1 MRYRVEIP
9 MRMPS
14 CNTYINECRKNRY
27 AAAKLK
33 ATTEDQIGWYLKG
46 LPHLDKPVRITFHWI
61 EPNRRRDLDGISF
74 GKKFILD
81 ALVKCGVLSDDN
93 RKCVTAFTDEF
104 DYGVEAKV
112 ILIIEEEEEWEIKK
126 K

>member
-9 MRMPS
+9 LRLPS
-14 CNTYINECRKNRY
+14 CNSYINECRKNRY
-27 AAAKLK
+27 SAAKMK
-33 ATTEDQIGWYLKG
+33 ADTENQIGLYLKK
-46 LPHLDKPVRITFHWI
+46 LPHMKKPVRITFHWI

-81 ALVKCGVLSDDN
+81 ALVKCGVLTDDN
-93 RKCVTAFTDEF
+93 RKCVTAFTDDF

-112 ILIIEEEEEWEIKK
+112 ILEIEEVEDD
-126 K
+126 